1 MNEDVRIVALS
12 VVVDVWVA
20 SPFSYHLHQK
30 FVVTI
35 DKERTVVGNEEIIQL
50 AFSLAYPLE

>member
-1 MNEDVRIVALS
+1 MNENVRIVALPI
-12 VVVDVWVA
+12 VVDVWVA
-20 SPFSYHLHQK
+20 SPFSYHPHEK